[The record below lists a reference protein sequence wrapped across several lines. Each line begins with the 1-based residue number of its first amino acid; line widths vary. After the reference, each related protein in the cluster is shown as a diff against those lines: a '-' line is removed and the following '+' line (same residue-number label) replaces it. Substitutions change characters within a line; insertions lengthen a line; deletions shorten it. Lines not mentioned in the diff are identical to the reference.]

1 MFISNRCN
9 YAKNLVVLG
18 WLGWLS
24 LAVNSGSTLAQSGG
38 QSGAQSGGIR
48 LDEIAGYRFVERT
61 VFVKEPVTLSKWVEE
76 TQYETREETEYRH
89 ITQLEKK
96 EKRTIVK
103 KPVTRSTVREER
115 VVTRK
120 PITETRYREREIEE
134 TNYDLVTEMRE
145 EQYYVQRPVI
155 ETQYRDEQV
164 TVRQKI
170 SEDLIEVS
178 SQTVYRPQTVFQTV
192 MSPTQ
197 VPVVANSGTRL
208 EWLQPGYYFDPVT
221 GQSVYRRRGLH
232 WVQSPTVSMGTALV
246 PTTVETSTLVP
257 ETLQTRRPV
266 EITRF
271 EDRVE
276 TRRVPVE
283 VQRMVTETA
292 SRQVPVTV
300 KKPVVKRYVERVPYT
315 ETRYVDV
322 EEIRHVPV
330 QETVYE
336 ESVEIE
342 PYEVEVSRWAPVTRE
357 VKIPKTVT
365 RRVEYVEER
374 EVEKKIWVKVPVDR
388 NGNALSVGEPVS
400 ESEMRSSLPYS
411 AGYGATDPAEPR
423 YESSFQSKTDKS
435 EPRPSSVLIR
445 ETQDP
450 TADNPG
456 RELQPLRPATGPEE
470 KSAPT
475 PAARPADLPPT
486 LNGQSSARGT
496 EESKDTSS
504 GIKLN
509 DLDKI
514 TVLRPETLTDSVPP
528 PVRPDGKSERRQEVL
543 AGER

>member
-1 MFISNRCN
+1 MLVFNSCK
-9 YAKNLVVLG
+9 YAKVLLFVG
-18 WLGWLS
+18 MLG
-24 LAVNSGSTLAQSGG
+24 LAIDSGSLLG
-38 QSGAQSGGIR
+38 QSGGIQPS
-48 LDEIAGYRFVERT
+48 EIAGYRFVERT
-61 VFVKEPVTLSKWVEE
+61 VLVKEPVTLSKWVEE
-76 TQYETREETEYRH
+76 TRYETKEETEYRH

-96 EKRTIVK
+96 EKRTVVK
-103 KPVTRSTVREER
+103 KPVTRTTMREER

-134 TNYDLVTEMRE
+134 TNYDEVTEMRE
-145 EQYYVQRPVI
+145 EQYYVQRPVT

-170 SEDLIEVS
+170 SEDLIEVTN
-178 SQTVYRPQTVFQTV
+178 QTVYRPQTVSQTL

-197 VPVVANSGTRL
+197 VPVVGNSRTRL
-208 EWLQPGYYFDPVT
+208 QRLQPGYYYDPGI
-221 GQSVYRRRGLH
+221 GQSVYRRGGLH
-232 WVQSPTVSMGTALV
+232 WVQSPTLSMETAMM
-246 PTTVETSTLVP
+246 PTTMETSILVP
-257 ETLQTRRPV
+257 ETVQTRRPV

-271 EDRVE
+271 QDRVE

-322 EEIRHVPV
+322 EEVRKVPV
-330 QETVYE
+330 EETVYE

-342 PYEVEVSRWAPVTRE
+342 PYEVEVSRWVPVTRE
-357 VKIPKTVT
+357 VKIPRTVT

-400 ESEMRSSLPYS
+400 ESEMRSSLPYAS
-411 AGYGATDPAEPR
+411 GYGATDPAEPR
-423 YESSFQSKTDKS
+423 YESSFQPATKSS
-435 EPRPSSVLIR
+435 EPRPGSVLIR
-445 ETQDP
+445 QTEEP

-456 RELQPLRPATGPEE
+456 RELQPLRPGAESGE

-475 PAARPADLPPT
+475 SATQPADLPPT
-486 LNGQSSARGT
+486 LNGQPQTSPA
-496 EESKDTSS
+496 EETNDTSA

-514 TVLRPETLTDSVPP
+514 TVLRPENPTDPVPP
-528 PVRPDGKSERRQEVL
+528 PARPDVKTERRQEVL
-543 AGER
+543 NSER